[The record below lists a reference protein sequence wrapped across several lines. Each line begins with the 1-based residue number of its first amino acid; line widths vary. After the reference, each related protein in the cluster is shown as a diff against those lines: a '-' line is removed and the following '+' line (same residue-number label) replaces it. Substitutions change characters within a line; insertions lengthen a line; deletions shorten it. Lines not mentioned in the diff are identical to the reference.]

1 MNPMDDEDINE
12 LDVESLEVMY
22 NEIVR
27 INEEMIQLSNFR
39 INKANNI
46 IIFDGAIIAVL
57 LLSPLQ
63 FLAMGNAKLCL
74 ILYLIPAIFFI
85 ISLIQ
90 SIKLVRAQNIITM
103 NAKVIVDK
111 YWNEPKEV
119 LLSQFSS
126 NLSSYIYFNYTMSD
140 FNDDIDQ
147 VNDSIYKDTLNS
159 SLKFINYGV
168 LSLFIVSIFVYL
180 IYLS

>member
-63 FLAMGNAKLCL
+63 FLTMGNAKLCL

-126 NLSSYIYFNYTMSD
+126 NLSSYIYFNGNVKY
-140 FNDDIDQ
+140 
-147 VNDSIYKDTLNS
+147 
-159 SLKFINYGV
+159 
-168 LSLFIVSIFVYL
+168 FVG
-180 IYLS
+180 